1 MEEKMVKLFTRQ
13 NDKTVMQLERDGR
26 IINRRVYVQLHF
38 GDVAPFFLQCY
49 DWFTQEAVKYL
60 PKPDDVYAPI
70 WCSISTENCLRP
82 VPGTVVY
89 ALEVPESQIIYFD
102 DQKWDY
108 VLNQIYLP
116 ESEEDAK
123 AYDEHLKK
131 LGIES
136 SFEIMVGKYKGMYPE
151 EEERIRESWKR
162 AFKIDRWTIY
172 NVCGNLWEI
181 KKEWVKKIIYPG
193 EEVE

>member
-1 MEEKMVKLFTRQ
+1 MF
-13 NDKTVMQLERDGR
+13 
-26 IINRRVYVQLHF
+26 
-38 GDVAPFFLQCY
+38 
-49 DWFTQEAVKYL
+49 
-60 PKPDDVYAPI
+60 
-70 WCSISTENCLRP
+70 
-82 VPGTVVY
+82 
-89 ALEVPESQIIYFD
+89 
-102 DQKWDY
+102 

-193 EEVE
+193 EAVE